1 MEPKNPHKPDEA
13 VAPPDLLAQAPRHGF
28 QGDRGAAPSPPGV
41 PAALCVALSRE
52 AGARGGSI
60 GRRVGRLLGWQVY
73 DKEVLEYVAQE
84 ATVRQDVLR
93 NQGDDAARW
102 SEERV
107 QALLREGR
115 LSGEPSV
122 AHLARVILALGAV
135 GQVVFVGR
143 GAGCLLPPASTLNVR
158 IVAPLPDRV
167 AYLGQWLRLT
177 AEEAAERVRLRDRR
191 RADFLATHFDRRP
204 DEIYPYDLV
213 LNSGLLGEELAADL
227 IVQAARAK
235 QALLHEEGPA

>member
-1 MEPKNPHKPDEA
+1 
-13 VAPPDLLAQAPRHGF
+13 L
-28 QGDRGAAPSPPGV
+28 S
-41 PAALCVALSRE
+41 VALSRE

-73 DKEVLEYVAQE
+73 DKEVLEYVSQE
-84 ATVRQDVLR
+84 ATVRQEVLG
-93 NQGDDAARW
+93 NQGAKAARW

-115 LSGEPSV
+115 LSGDPAV
-122 AHLARVILALGAV
+122 ADLARVILALGAG
-135 GQVVFVGR
+135 GQVVFIGR

-158 IVAPLPDRV
+158 IIAPLPDRV

-191 RADFLATHFDRRP
+191 RADFLTNHLDRRP
-204 DEIYPYDLV
+204 EEVYQYDLL

-235 QALLHEEGPA
+235 SALLRGEGPA